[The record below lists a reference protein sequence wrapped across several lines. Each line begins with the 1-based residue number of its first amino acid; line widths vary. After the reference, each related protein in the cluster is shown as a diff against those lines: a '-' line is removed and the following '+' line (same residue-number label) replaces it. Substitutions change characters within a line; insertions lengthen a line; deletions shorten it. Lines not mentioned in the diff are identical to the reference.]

1 MSKKKSLVEQIF
13 DGEIHVSEQI
23 NPHDS
28 KNIRKNGKK
37 SALPGNRLPL
47 PLPLPGRRFLKT

>member
-23 NPHDS
+23 TPMTVRIYERMG
-28 KNIRKNGKK
+28 KNLRCRGIVCLFPYPCP
-37 SALPGNRLPL
+37 AED
-47 PLPLPGRRFLKT
+47 F